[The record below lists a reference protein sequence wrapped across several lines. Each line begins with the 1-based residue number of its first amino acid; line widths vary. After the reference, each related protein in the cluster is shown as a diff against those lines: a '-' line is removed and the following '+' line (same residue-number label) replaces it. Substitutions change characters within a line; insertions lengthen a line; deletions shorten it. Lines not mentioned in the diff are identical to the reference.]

1 MSSQNDFGITVLQA
15 DVFQK
20 QKQTK
25 MVLWLM
31 AIYKCH

>member
-1 MSSQNDFGITVLQA
+1 MSFLNDFDITVLQA

-31 AIYKCH
+31 AI